1 MENVNFYA
9 AFDKFGADVFALAFA
24 VCACVALVKKIF
36 PKLSKRGE
44 LFLRFA
50 LAAAFYAL
58 YVTVLGKSVTACLE
72 KGASICGVS
81 YFVRAVF
88 SGEERESVID
98 EIILAAIPKAK
109 LTKKQLK
116 EIKSQKTAE
125 DLKTAISKAA
135 DGNIPEAKL
144 AALANAIYEI
154 QRGSETV

>member
-9 AFDKFGADVFALAFA
+9 AFDKFGAEVFVLAFA
-24 VCACVALVKKIF
+24 VCACVALVKKLF

-58 YVTVLGKSVTACLE
+58 YVAVLGKSVTACLE

-81 YFVRAVF
+81 YFVRSVF
-88 SGEERESVID
+88 SGEEGESIID
-98 EIILAAIPKAK
+98 EVILAAIPKAK

-125 DLKTAISKAA
+125 RQKDL
-135 DGNIPEAKL
+135 L
-144 AALANAIYEI
+144 
-154 QRGSETV
+154 

>member
-1 MENVNFYA
+1 MENVNFYT
-9 AFDKFGADVFALAFA
+9 AFDKFGAEVFALAFA

-58 YVTVLGKSVTACLE
+58 YVTVLGKSVAACLE

-88 SGEERESVID
+88 SGEEGESIID
-98 EIILAAIPKAK
+98 EIIFAAIPKAK

-116 EIKSQKTAE
+116 EIKSQKTA
-125 DLKTAISKAA
+125 DGIKIALSKAA
-135 DGNIPEAKL
+135 DGRIPEAKL
-144 AALANAIYEI
+144 VALTNVIYEI
-154 QRGSETV
+154 KHRSESV